1 MQLLSGIVDG
11 IGNVFSTVFKAG
23 QPAADSANYA
33 APDPS
38 YSEPNVAPPVDAYA
52 TPDPNYTPGGAAP
65 PLQVWPLTPYFFLF
79 ANLLGGQNDKQI
91 RPPSFGE
98 HFFDSQVSFHSF
110 LKALLKSTSLF
121 TSVRC
126 NHPALRM

>member
-98 HFFDSQVSFHSF
+98 HFFDSQVF
-110 LKALLKSTSLF
+110 LSLF
-121 TSVRC
+121 SESIVKK
-126 NHPALRM
+126 HFPIY